1 MSMHNTFV
9 ATYAQQHLAEIDFAK
24 MQHAGFDPNRLRIVT
39 HHPDRLAKP
48 LRSAPVLG
56 SFGELEDEYFGCI
69 PDVDLVD
76 FEAELG
82 TGRLFIVAHGS
93 PEEIEQAK
101 RIADST
107 HQPSWDGLAD
117 AAVYYGCAD

>member
-9 ATYAQQHLAEIDFAK
+9 ATYAHQRLAEIDFEK
-24 MQHAGFDPNRLRIVT
+24 MQNAGFDLNKLRVVT

-48 LRSAPVLG
+48 LWSAPVLG

-69 PDVDLVD
+69 PEEDVVD

-82 TGRLFIVAHGS
+82 RGRLFIVAHGS

-107 HQPSWDGLAD
+107 HQTSWDGLAD

>member
-1 MSMHNTFV
+1 MSLHNTFV
-9 ATYAQQHLAEIDFAK
+9 AAYAQQHLAETDLQK
-24 MQHAGFDPNRLRIVT
+24 MKKAGFDLNKLRIVT
-39 HHPDRLAKP
+39 HHPERLGKQQ
-48 LRSAPVLG
+48 RIAPVLS
-56 SFGELEDEYFGCI
+56 SFGELDAAYFGCI
-69 PDVDLVD
+69 PEQDIVDY
-76 FEAELG
+76 EAGLG